1 MFTVR
6 FVLCRKRESLAKMQ
20 AVVSLRHND
29 SKVLKPVILST
40 ILLCLM
46 LFLLLKNLRPRFN
59 EVKEDYKHNY
69 AINLS
74 KETDPKKLSKIL
86 ITNGYV
92 ATRRDAD
99 YIADTLVSR
108 LQRGMEY
115 SNLFN
120 LLKRDYGKVSAL
132 VAEKER
138 VLTNKLSLS
147 YEELGLM
154 DILPS
159 KETLGTQYDLK
170 RDGGDGKITV
180 CVYEERRRGR
190 ILNKLLGPKK
200 IDCPDVL
207 VCLREYYVD
216 MMEHA
221 DVVGYAKTDS
231 KGRAVFSGLDR
242 TRGYS
247 VLPIKKGYEY
257 GSSKGIVQGEFSKR
271 GNKIQFEQQEHRIKM
286 IDNLTLKQIKYDGT
300 ITVRT
305 PKKFITKVVMWF
317 ALVLLAWWLLV
328 RFMRFRKRNFDPIL
342 IAAAMFLTGL
352 CIIVMFAIH
361 DPLTEDLEGV
371 VMAQGVLIGI
381 GAILLLQ
388 GVDFVKFYQG
398 QCRFGFELP
407 IELVKW
413 GFSPFVEQTRC
424 SLSALRNNTP
434 WYKKALSVVALV
446 VTSIVD
452 FLILPLR
459 LLLKLDIPKL
469 SSFKLKIKK
478 GTWSVPEGFSW
489 LLFAFFLTLLLFPF
503 GKSVGGVKVNLALP
517 GFPVFQPSEL
527 VKYLILFFT
536 AAFFTQKA
544 DFIVSYSQV
553 KTLGWVVVGLALL
566 LFLYIILEDMG
577 PAMVIIFTFILLY
590 SLVKS
595 KVSFDNLTEGEK
607 RKKLFTCDFAMLIYG
622 VASFAIVIKVGYW
635 LSGTKIALLFAGLW
649 FIVWI
654 LYGKFRLKQVVESAV
669 FFNVIVFIFVFGSVV
684 IKSVNKDLGE
694 RFEQRTSMCVN
705 TWGDLDINSDDPN
718 YAYGKGAKPVSN
730 TQVANGL
737 WAIASGGF
745 IGQGLGEGNPNLIP
759 AFQTDMVLSSMA
771 EQIGWIGLALVV
783 AALMLLLWRV
793 VKVGYAVKH
802 LFAFYFCIGVSIATA
817 VQFFIIALG
826 SSGVIPLTG
835 ITVPFLSYGRVSM
848 VVNLAAIGVVISLS
862 KNIEQKH
869 LTEAQQRVR
878 KHSVGEYNHTT
889 PLVLLTFGI
898 IAVFTLG
905 TWAKYGWGCLGRNK
919 TLVQPAYVLSKDGWP
934 TIEYNP
940 RIELLTKEMRRGN
953 IYDRNNVLLAT
964 NDKDNKRNYPF
975 AEQLF
980 FMIGDKNQCSVFG
993 YYEPY
998 PMGYMAD
1005 LQFNSFLCGYDNR
1018 HDKNG
1023 LPTVEVTLHSDKI
1036 KSLYRFLNHYKQD
1049 SVTYPIEDNHALVK
1063 YLRNGI
1069 HGRKLRKH
1077 NKKVQ
1082 KGEYD
1087 IYLTL
1092 DAKLQMDMQNR
1103 LRNYV
1108 MDKKHGLSGNNLL
1121 RISVVV
1127 LDAKNGDLLTSANY
1141 PLPNYQRLREEAS
1154 HGYSDNYRDKDWS
1167 AYTDRDLG
1175 LIRQT
1180 APGSTAKIMSAMAG
1194 FQKLG
1199 SAAADKTYLVTK
1211 DDIVERGNAV
1221 EPYQGLYYSRHNK
1234 TVDNVDMWWAIV
1246 ESSNCYFIN
1255 LVNEND
1261 LYWAL
1266 DSVYEAT
1273 GICIGDIV
1281 PYYFTKRFNFEKQNI
1296 FREKICHNQE
1306 EALTKYAN
1314 RIKVGEHKCM
1324 DEGVWKWAWGQGYKN
1339 YELLASPL
1347 NMARVASAVVN
1358 KGKMPYT
1365 QYVLQKGKYGKF
1377 LRNENEVQLLSKKCA
1392 EKLKGYMKAE
1402 SANQKARNG
1411 VALPS
1416 FVGGKTGT
1424 AERERV
1430 TVSGTPKHND
1440 GWYMFFIESQN
1451 GKHPLAVCVRM
1462 ERRVGSGA
1470 AVRLNKDVIL
1480 ESLKENRYI
1489 NR

>member
-1 MFTVR
+1 MGTIKKYATLISTL
-6 FVLCRKRESLAKMQ
+6 VLCWM
-20 AVVSLRHND
+20 
-29 SKVLKPVILST
+29 
-40 ILLCLM
+40 LLVYLI
-46 LFLLLKNLRPRFN
+46 NLRPHFK
-59 EVKEDYKHNY
+59 EVDADYKEGR

-74 KETDPKKLSKIL
+74 RETDPVQLSQVL

-92 ATRRDAD
+92 ATQRDAD
-99 YIADTLVSR
+99 FVADTLTAR
-108 LQRGMEY
+108 LQRGMSF
-115 SNLFN
+115 SNLYH
-120 LLKRDYGKVSAL
+120 LLKRDYGQVPAT
-132 VAEKER
+132 VVEKENL
-138 VLTNKLSLS
+138 LTNKLTLS
-147 YEELGLM
+147 NEELGLIDSLPALADL
-154 DILPS
+154 DIQFD
-159 KETLGTQYDLK
+159 LG
-170 RDGGDGKITV
+170 RNNGDGKITV
-180 CVYEERRRGR
+180 RVYEEKRRGK
-190 ILNKLLGPKK
+190 ILQMLWGSKEVN
-200 IDCPDVL
+200 CPNVL

-216 MMEHA
+216 SVEHA

-231 KGRAVFSGLDR
+231 KGRAVFNGLDR
-242 TRGYS
+242 TCGYS

-257 GSSKGIVQGEFSKR
+257 GSSKGIVQGEFSNR

-286 IDNLTLKQIKYDGT
+286 INNLTLKQIKYDGT

-305 PKKFITKVVMWF
+305 PEEFITKVVMWF

-328 RFMRFRKRNFDPIL
+328 LFVHSRKRYFDPFL
-342 IAAAMFLTGL
+342 FAAVMFLTGL
-352 CIIVMFAIH
+352 CVIVMFAIH
-361 DPLTEDLEGV
+361 DPLTENLEGV

-388 GVDFVKFYQG
+388 GVDFVKFYQD

-413 GFSPFVEQTRC
+413 GFSPFVEQPRC
-424 SLSALRNNTP
+424 SLSALRNNAP
-434 WYKKALSVVALV
+434 WYKKALSVLALV

-452 FLILPLR
+452 VLILPLR

-489 LLFAFFLTLLLFPF
+489 LLFALFLTLLLFPF

-544 DFIVSYSQV
+544 DFIVAYSQPNVNRFGAKV

-595 KVSFDNLTEGEK
+595 KVSFENLTEGEK

-635 LSGTKIALLFAGLW
+635 LSGTKIALLFACLW

-669 FFNVIVFIFVFGSVV
+669 VFNVLVFMFVFGGVV
-684 IKSVNKDLGE
+684 IKSVNTDLGE

-705 TWGDLDINSDDPN
+705 TWGDLDINSDEPN
-718 YAYGKGAKPVSN
+718 YAHGKEANPVSN

-737 WAIASGGF
+737 WAIATGGLT
-745 IGQGLGEGNPNLIP
+745 GQGLGDGNPNLIP
-759 AFQTDMVLSSMA
+759 AFQTDMILSSMA
-771 EQIGWIGLALVV
+771 EQIGWGGLFFVV

-793 VKVGYAVKH
+793 AKVGYAVKH
-802 LFAFYFCIGVSIATA
+802 LFAFYFCVGVSIATA

-848 VVNLAAIGVVISLS
+848 IVNLAAIGVVISLS
-862 KNIEQKH
+862 KNIEQEH

-898 IAVFTLG
+898 IAVFMLG
-905 TWAKYGWGCLGRNK
+905 TWASYGWGCFARNK
-919 TLVQPAYVLSKDGWP
+919 TLVRPAYVLSKDGWP

-940 RIELLTKEMRRGN
+940 RIELLTKEMRTGN
-953 IYDRNNVLLAT
+953 IYDRNDVLLAT
-964 NDKDNKRNYPF
+964 NDKDNKRHYPF
-975 AEQLF
+975 AEHLF
-980 FMIGDKNQCSVFG
+980 FMIGDQNRSSVFG

-998 PMGYMAD
+998 PLGYMAD
-1005 LQFNSFLCGYDNR
+1005 LQLNSYLCGYDNR
-1018 HDKNG
+1018 HDENG

-1036 KSLYRFLNHYKQD
+1036 KSQHRFLNHYNQG
-1049 SVTYPIEDNHALVK
+1049 SVVYPIEDNHELVK

-1077 NKKVQ
+1077 NKTVQ
-1082 KGEYD
+1082 EGEYD
-1087 IYLTL
+1087 IFLTL
-1092 DAKLQMDMQNR
+1092 DAKLQVDMQNR
-1103 LRNYV
+1103 LRKYV
-1108 MDKKHGLSGNNLL
+1108 ADKKHGLRDNNLL

-1127 LDAKNGDLLTSANY
+1127 LDAENGDLLTSANY
-1141 PLPNYQRLREEAS
+1141 PLPDYQRLREEAS
-1154 HGYSDNYRDKDWS
+1154 HGYSDNYKDKDWS

-1199 SAAADKTYLVTK
+1199 AAAADKTYLVTK
-1211 DDIVERGNAV
+1211 DDIVERGSAV
-1221 EPYQGLYYSRHNK
+1221 EPYQGLYYSRHK
-1234 TVDNVDMWWAIV
+1234 KAVDKVDMWWAIV

-1255 LVNEND
+1255 LVNDND

-1273 GICIGDIV
+1273 GVGIGNAV
-1281 PYYFTKRFNFEKQNI
+1281 PYYFTKKVNVENQNL
-1296 FREKICHNQE
+1296 FREKIRQNQE

-1314 RIKVGEHKCM
+1314 RIKKGEHKCM
-1324 DEGVWKWAWGQGYKN
+1324 DEGVWKWAWGQGYKY

-1347 NMARVASAVVN
+1347 NMARVVSAVVN

-1365 QYVLQKGKYGKF
+1365 QYVLQKGKYGKI

-1392 EKLKGYMKAE
+1392 ERLKGYMKAE
-1402 SANQKARNG
+1402 SANQEARNG

-1424 AERERV
+1424 AERDHYIRF
-1430 TVSGTPKHND
+1430 GTETLND
-1440 GWYMFFIESQN
+1440 GWYMYFIEGQN

-1462 ERRVGSGA
+1462 ERGSGSKA
-1470 AVRLNKDVIL
+1470 AVRLTNKVIL
-1480 ESLKENRYI
+1480 ESLHANGYI